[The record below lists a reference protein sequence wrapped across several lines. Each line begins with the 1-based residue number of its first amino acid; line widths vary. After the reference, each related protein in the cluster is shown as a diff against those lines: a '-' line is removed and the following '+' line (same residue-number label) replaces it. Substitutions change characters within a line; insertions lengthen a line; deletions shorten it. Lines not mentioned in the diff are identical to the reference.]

1 MEQKKETSDNKKFY
15 DKEKRLSFI
24 SRLLRWLILGSLLL
38 FIISSSIL
46 HTLGYAAPS
55 IHGLCPYG
63 GLASSLS
70 IIMYGTFFKKIL
82 IGTFIIFISTML
94 LAIVFR
100 RSFCGQL
107 CAFGALQEFFGN
119 LGRKIFKGRKF
130 VVPTKIDRIFR
141 YLKYLVLIF
150 TVAMSWMTG
159 ILWITPYCPYNA
171 LGHMADFQSLI
182 SVYLI
187 GFILLIITLVG
198 SFLCERFFCK
208 YLCPA
213 GAFYAIIGKISPFA
227 VRINKEKCIDC
238 GLCNEICPVNV
249 NIMDAKKEKITDP
262 ECINCNECVNACPK
276 EGALNAGFSKKTVL
290 HPILAT
296 ILVLSLFFTP
306 VIAATATDT
315 FQILPNKFERGSKSH
330 ENEKGNCLNCNDQK
344 ELDSVHMKDIKGSM
358 TMSEISSLLDLPL
371 KKLYIKIG
379 LPENYP
385 ENNTIRQAA
394 DSTGSTVSDLKNKIF
409 E

>member
-24 SRLLRWLILGSLLL
+24 SRLLRWLILGSFLL

-70 IIMYGTFFKKIL
+70 IIAYGTFFKKIM
-82 IGTFIIFISTML
+82 IGTFIIFISTMS

-100 RSFCGQL
+100 RSFCGQI
-107 CAFGALQEFFGN
+107 CAFGALQEFLGN
-119 LGRKIFKGRKF
+119 LGRSIFKGRRF
-130 VVPTKIDRIFR
+130 VITTKIDRIFR

-171 LGHMADFQSLI
+171 LGHMADFQSLTSI
-182 SVYLI
+182 YLI
-187 GFILLIITLVG
+187 GFILLIITLIG
-198 SFLCERFFCK
+198 SFFYERFFCK

-227 VRINKEKCIDC
+227 VRINKDKCIDC
-238 GLCNEICPVNV
+238 GLCNKICPMNV
-249 NIMDAKKEKITDP
+249 NIMNSKSEKITDS
-262 ECINCNECVNACPK
+262 ECINCNECVNTCPK
-276 EGALNAGFSKKTVL
+276 KGALNAGFSKKTVL

-296 ILVLSLFFTP
+296 LLVLALFFTP
-306 VIAATATDT
+306 IIAAKSTDS
-315 FQILPNKFERGSKSH
+315 FQILPNKFGSGSGIH
-330 ENEKGNCLNCNDQK
+330 ENGKDKGLNDKGQSKIGN
-344 ELDSVHMKDIKGSM
+344 VYMKDITGSM
-358 TMSEISSLLDLPL
+358 TMSEISSLLDLSI
-371 KKLYIKIG
+371 KNLYIKIG

-385 ENNTIRQAA
+385 ENNTIKQAA
-394 DSTGSTVSDLKNKIF
+394 ESLGSTVSDLKNKIF